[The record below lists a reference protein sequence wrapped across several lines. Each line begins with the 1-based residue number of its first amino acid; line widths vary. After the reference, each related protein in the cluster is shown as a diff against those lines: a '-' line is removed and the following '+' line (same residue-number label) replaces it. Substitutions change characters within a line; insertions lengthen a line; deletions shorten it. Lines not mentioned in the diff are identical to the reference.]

1 MTKPTLNRK
10 LIATALG
17 ALAVGI
23 AAPATAQDAPV
34 INPQTTPPP
43 PVATQAQPAPAPVVA
58 APASA
63 PAPAPALKLPEIEVA
78 PAVVARADRPAP
90 RRAIAPRTVAPAATP
105 AAAPVERA
113 APAPAAIAPA
123 PVVNAPVEADPPAA
137 SSVPEAAPAAATAA
151 APATETRP
159 DWGTIGLIGGAGLL
173 AAGAAAGLGRRR
185 RIEPDDSDLAF
196 EPAIVPERA
205 ATIDPAPIFPATA
218 VTADAHGDHLAL
230 AEAGPTRDNPFLTRR
245 ARLKRARFLDRR
257 AREMEAER
265 AAHAPAAA
273 EPVGNAARGEQV
285 SYAFGKP
292 RGGLNFGF
300 GKPVTR

>member
-43 PVATQAQPAPAPVVA
+43 PVATQAPPAPAPIVA
-58 APASA
+58 A
-63 PAPAPALKLPEIEVA
+63 PAPAPALKLPEIEVE
-78 PAVVARADRPAP
+78 PAETARADRPAP
-90 RRAIAPRTVAPAATP
+90 RRAVAPRTVAQ

-113 APAPAAIAPA
+113 ASAPAAIAPA
-123 PVVNAPVEADPPAA
+123 PLVNAPVEADPPAA

-185 RIEPDDSDLAF
+185 RIEPDDSDLPF

-218 VTADAHGDHLAL
+218 VSADAHGDHVAL

-265 AAHAPAAA
+265 AAHAPVAA